1 IWSNFAPQKIYLRDT
16 VVVDNEEELIYICL
30 KYDIKAHDSLI
41 QMETKASHKHTV
53 IEKNVNISCMLKLK
67 FTHTDYSRLQI
78 FGLMYGI
85 SPYVF
90 LKLLREIMLK
100 ST

>member
-1 IWSNFAPQKIYLRDT
+1 MPHKKIYLRDT

-53 IEKNVNISCMLKLK
+53 IEKKCKHKL
-67 FTHTDYSRLQI
+67 HA
-78 FGLMYGI
+78 
-85 SPYVF
+85 
-90 LKLLREIMLK
+90 EIK
-100 ST
+100 IYTY